1 MKKKTY
7 EVPLA
12 ECLDII
18 LEDHFLNYPN
28 QFPDTYQEEGGD
40 Y

>member
-12 ECLDII
+12 ESLDII
-18 LEDHFLNYPN
+18 LEDHFVYQL
-28 QFPDTYQEEGGD
+28 PDTNLEEGGD